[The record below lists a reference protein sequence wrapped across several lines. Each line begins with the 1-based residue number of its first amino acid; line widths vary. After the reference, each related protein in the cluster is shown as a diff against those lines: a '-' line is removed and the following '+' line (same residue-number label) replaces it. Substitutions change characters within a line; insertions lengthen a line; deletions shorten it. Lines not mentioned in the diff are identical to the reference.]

1 MLREQLLFLILKRV
15 GRYIYSKQIQKI
27 VAKIVVGGG
36 IHKSEF
42 KKYSLAINIHLY
54 TIHIIPYTYTH
65 PHTIPTQLIQ
75 KHK

>member
-36 IHKSEF
+36 IHKF